1 MHESLAAR
9 VAPAATDAELLRA
22 HAPLLRFNS
31 SELFLPTT
39 VEAYVAQCGLWEITT
54 QGEHRRLV
62 DPGDLDIV
70 ALADLGEAY
79 SDRTLYLRFVD
90 PPLNRWQYW
99 KWRWQGHFA
108 KMPHA
113 SRFANVGISTRFVDA
128 LFRLTLVVRRRLP
141 KGTVSGGE
149 TIYREQMPERPHP
162 YYGRV
167 VRDAGW
173 TVCQYWFFYAMNDW
187 RSSYKGINDH
197 EADWETLNVYLAPDE
212 NGDLVSR
219 WVASSSH
226 DAEGDALRRRVDDPE
241 LEWID
246 GHVVV
251 YAGAGSHSHAFAP
264 VDELIRVEAPRMKR
278 VVNFVRRLIAVV
290 TPWTDSTGFEEGLGI
305 PFVDYHRGDG
315 VGIGV
320 GGDREWEQVL
330 IDDDTTWVSGFR
342 GRWGRDT
349 GDRFGAESGPTGPRY
364 ERNGIDRTR
373 WNDPVG
379 WAGLQKVN
387 PDANGCTHVVTE
399 RIDELDELIAE
410 VDATLDEQRVRA
422 RGEMV
427 QAQAMEIDTVT
438 SALAKRRYMEAR
450 EREAALLALADRRRR
465 LSAERA
471 SLARALSI
479 GMPPTGP
486 RDHLRA
492 RPLSETVTKANAVL
506 RAWSAIS
513 TSVIL
518 GILIWLLVGNASD
531 WYWQGVILG
540 VVILVGVES
549 AARKR
554 LPQFIASLAVLSA
567 AVIVVIAVVHEW
579 RYAFAAILGLIAL
592 YLLVE
597 NLREL
602 INR

>member
-1 MHESLAAR
+1 MHEIASPH
-9 VAPAATDAELLRA
+9 VTPALDDAELLRA
-22 HAPLLRFNS
+22 HAPLLRFNAA
-31 SELFLPTT
+31 ELFLPTT
-39 VEAYVAQCGLWEITT
+39 VESYVAQCGLWEITT

-62 DPGDLDIV
+62 DPGALDIV
-70 ALADLGEAY
+70 GLAELGEAY

-90 PPLNRWQYW
+90 PPLTRWQYW
-99 KWRWQGHFA
+99 KWRWGGHYA
-108 KMPHA
+108 RMPHA
-113 SRFANVGISTRFVDA
+113 SRFANVGLSTRFVDA
-128 LFRLTLVVRRRLP
+128 VFRLTLVVRRRLP

-149 TIYREQMPERPHP
+149 TIYRERMPSQPHP
-162 YYGRV
+162 CYARV

-197 EADWETLNVYLAPDE
+197 EADWETLNVYLAPDVDGE
-212 NGDLVSR
+212 LMPR

-241 LEWID
+241 LEWLD
-246 GHVVV
+246 GHIVV

-264 VDELIRVEAPRMKR
+264 VDELIRIEAPRMKR
-278 VVNFVRRLIAVV
+278 VVTFVRRLIAVV
-290 TPWTDSTGFEEGLGI
+290 TPWTDSSGFEEGLGI

-315 VGIGV
+315 VSIGP
-320 GGDREWEQVL
+320 GGERAWELVT
-330 IDDDTTWVSGFR
+330 IDDDTSWVSDFR

-349 GDRFGAESGPTGPRY
+349 GDRFGGESGPTGPRF

-387 PDANGCTHVVTE
+387 PDAHGGDDVITA
-399 RIDELDELIAE
+399 RLDELDVLIADLD
-410 VDATLDEQRVRA
+410 VTLDEKRTRA
-422 RGEMV
+422 RSEMV

-438 SALAKRRYMEAR
+438 SALAKRRYVEAR
-450 EREAALLALADRRRR
+450 EHEAGLLALADRRRR
-465 LSAERA
+465 LSAERS
-471 SLARALSI
+471 SLERALSA
-479 GMPPTGP
+479 GLPPTGP

-506 RAWSAIS
+506 RAWSAVS
-513 TSVIL
+513 TSVVL
-518 GILIWLLVGNASD
+518 GILIWLLVGNGSD
-531 WYWQGVILG
+531 WYWEGVLMGIVL
-540 VVILVGVES
+540 LVGIES

-554 LPQFIASLAVLSA
+554 LPQFIASVVVVAALALLGVGLVL
-567 AVIVVIAVVHEW
+567 EW
-579 RYAFAAILGLIAL
+579 RYVLAGTLGLVAL
-592 YLLVE
+592 YLLIE
-597 NLREL
+597 NIREL